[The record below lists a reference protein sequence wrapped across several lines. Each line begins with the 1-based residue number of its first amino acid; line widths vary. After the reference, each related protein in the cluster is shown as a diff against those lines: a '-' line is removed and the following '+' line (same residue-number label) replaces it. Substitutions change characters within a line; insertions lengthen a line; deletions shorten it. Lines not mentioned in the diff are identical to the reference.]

1 MRNVTCYIVLGFSI
15 YGVMA
20 LLFVT
25 ARRRNGFA
33 AVQDLLTKTRVVS
46 RAVGS
51 ARPALPAS
59 ETPPP
64 SLESAITIGPYHVLQ
79 ALGEGGARHSVRA
92 VNGENQ
98 TELGGIRDFGGAHG
112 VTRPTVLRKPR

>member
-1 MRNVTCYIVLGFSI
+1 SQLTQKLLGLSI
-15 YGVMA
+15 YGIMA

-51 ARPALPAS
+51 ARPVLPAS

-79 ALGEGGARHSVRA
+79 ALGEGGARFPPPGA
-92 VNGENQ
+92 QCGEP
-98 TELGGIRDFGGAHG
+98 TGMGGG
-112 VTRPTVLRKPR
+112 